1 MKTLKIALGIA
12 ATAAGAFALNEVRK
26 RKTTKSPELSA
37 SANQSSRSEET
48 DQEERQEKPQDHFI
62 TDQITAARQNDLASN
77 HYHGAAKNVQYHQR
91 GVRHR

>member
-12 ATAAGAFALNEVRK
+12 ATAAGALALNEVRK
-26 RKTTKSPELSA
+26 RKTTKSPEISS
-37 SANQSSRSEET
+37 SANQSART
-48 DQEERQEKPQDHFI
+48 DESDSEERQEKPQDHFI